1 VLIVGQS
8 RTTSRLVRRETSL
21 SPIAQRRKSDGP
33 LQPLILNE
41 SVTVKTTTTTSHD
54 VSLKSLARPRKS
66 EPVPIVRPRTYH
78 EAKSI
83 GGSCVEKRS
92 EMEEEDEF
100 GREKKRRR
108 VSTHLDSL
116 TGMTSRVSTGTTSG
130 GGTDSVLDEEAL
142 LARSKRRLQ
151 AFSFM

>member
-1 VLIVGQS
+1 MVEQS

-41 SVTVKTTTTTSHD
+41 SVTVKSTSHD
-54 VSLKSLARPRKS
+54 VSLKPSARPRKS

-83 GGSCVEKRS
+83 GGSGVEKRS

-130 GGTDSVLDEEAL
+130 GGADSEVMDEEAL